1 MSLGSRALLGPAIDN
16 QEVVMTRDTKT
27 PSKPRRLA
35 ALVAVLAIA
44 GALSGCVVYPAG
56 GYYGGG
62 YYHGHWGHPGW
73 R

>member
-1 MSLGSRALLGPAIDN
+1 MSLGSRARDGPVLDN
-16 QEVVMTRDTKT
+16 QEVVMTRDTNTK
-27 PSKPRRLA
+27 SKPRRWA

-62 YYHGHWGHPGW
+62 YHGHYWGHAGW

>member
-1 MSLGSRALLGPAIDN
+1 
-16 QEVVMTRDTKT
+16 MTRDTDTK
-27 PSKPRRLA
+27 SKPRRLA
-35 ALVAVLAIA
+35 AFVAVLAIA

-62 YYHGHWGHPGW
+62 GHYHGHYWGHAGW